1 MARGEKEYGAKGM
14 RWVDSKMKDG
24 KGGFV
29 KVRTNKPA
37 EPTVKPKARPAAPAK
52 AKAKPAPEKPKM
64 SATAKATGSTGVGAK
79 AKAGSARSGAARSTA
94 GKVVDT
100 SIIPGRAIYRAVVNA
115 FSGKGE
121 TDAAKI
127 TSKGYRKR

>member
-64 SATAKATGSTGVGAK
+64 SVTAKATGSAGAGAK

-94 GKVVDT
+94 NKVQEVPV
-100 SIIPGRAIYRAVVNA
+100 PGRGIYRAIVNA
-115 FSGKGE
+115 FTGKGE
-121 TDAAKI
+121 TDAAKVA
-127 TSKGYRKR
+127 SKGYRKR

>member
-1 MARGEKEYGAKGM
+1 MPRGEKEYGAKNM

-37 EPTVKPKARPAAPAK
+37 EPTAKPKARPAAPKPK
-52 AKAKPAPEKPKM
+52 AAPAKPKM
-64 SATAKATGSTGVGAK
+64 SATAKATGTTGAGAK

-94 GKVVDT
+94 GKVQEVPV
-100 SIIPGRAIYRAVVNA
+100 PGRGIYRAIVNA
-115 FSGKGE
+115 FTGKGE
-121 TDAAKI
+121 TDAAKVA
-127 TSKGYRKR
+127 SKGYRKR

>member
-52 AKAKPAPEKPKM
+52 AKPAPAKPKM
-64 SATAKATGSTGVGAK
+64 TATAKATGGAGAGAK

-94 GKVVDT
+94 GKVQEVPV
-100 SIIPGRAIYRAVVNA
+100 PGRGIYRAIVNA
-115 FSGKGE
+115 FTGKGE
-121 TDAAKI
+121 TDAAKVA
-127 TSKGYRKR
+127 SKGYRKR

>member
-1 MARGEKEYGAKGM
+1 MPRGEKEYGAKGM

-24 KGGFV
+24 KGGAV
-29 KVRTNKPA
+29 KMRTNKPA
-37 EPTVKPKARPAAPAK
+37 EPTAKPKARPAAAPKPKAAPA
-52 AKAKPAPEKPKM
+52 KPKM
-64 SATAKATGSTGVGAK
+64 SATAKATGSTGGGAK
-79 AKAGSARSGAARSTA
+79 ASAGSARSGAARSTA

-127 TSKGYRKR
+127 SSKGYRKR

>member
-37 EPTVKPKARPAAPAK
+37 EPTVKPKARPAAAPTK
-52 AKAKPAPEKPKM
+52 AKAAPAKPKM

-94 GKVVDT
+94 NKVKPKT
-100 SIIPGRAIYRAVVNA
+100 MEEKNL
-115 FSGKGE
+115 
-121 TDAAKI
+121 AALKPLLPNWL
-127 TSKGYRKR
+127 TKTVSKR

>member
-37 EPTVKPKARPAAPAK
+37 EPTVKPKARPAAAPKPKAAPA
-52 AKAKPAPEKPKM
+52 KPKM
-64 SATAKATGSTGVGAK
+64 SATAKATGSTGAGAK
-79 AKAGSARSGAARSTA
+79 AKAGSARSGAARSTS
-94 GKVVDT
+94 GKVVDN
-100 SIIPGRAIYRAVVNA
+100 SIVPGRAIYRAIVSA
-115 FSGKGE
+115 FTGKGE
-121 TDAAKI
+121 TDAAKVA
-127 TSKGYRKR
+127 SKGYRKR

>member
-64 SATAKATGSTGVGAK
+64 SATAKATGGAGAGAK

-94 GKVVDT
+94 GKVQEVPV
-100 SIIPGRAIYRAVVNA
+100 PGRGIYRAIVNA
-115 FSGKGE
+115 FTGKGE
-121 TDAAKI
+121 TDAAKVA
-127 TSKGYRKR
+127 SKGYRKR

>member
-1 MARGEKEYGAKGM
+1 MPRGEKEYGAKGM

-24 KGGFV
+24 KGGAV

-37 EPTVKPKARPAAPAK
+37 EPTAKPKARPAAAPKPKAAPA
-52 AKAKPAPEKPKM
+52 KPKM
-64 SATAKATGSTGVGAK
+64 SATAKATGSTGAGAK

-127 TSKGYRKR
+127 SSKGYRKR

>member
-37 EPTVKPKARPAAPAK
+37 EPTVKPKARPAAAPTK
-52 AKAKPAPEKPKM
+52 AKAAPAKPKM
-64 SATAKATGSTGVGAK
+64 SATAKATGGAGAGAK

-94 GKVVDT
+94 GKVQEVPV
-100 SIIPGRAIYRAVVNA
+100 PGRGIYRAIVNA
-115 FSGKGE
+115 FTGKGE
-121 TDAAKI
+121 TDAAKVA
-127 TSKGYRKR
+127 SKGYRKR

>member
-37 EPTVKPKARPAAPAK
+37 EPTVKPKARPAAAPAK
-52 AKAKPAPEKPKM
+52 AKAKPAPAKPKM
-64 SATAKATGSTGVGAK
+64 TATAKATGGVGAGAK

-94 GKVVDT
+94 GKVQEV
-100 SIIPGRAIYRAVVNA
+100 PGIYRAIVNA
-115 FSGKGE
+115 FTGKGE
-121 TDAAKI
+121 TDAAKVA
-127 TSKGYRKR
+127 SKGYRKR